1 MQDEQQLSQ
10 EEDQMSPKR
19 IAGTK
24 YIKDIMRSQ
33 IDDPNN
39 SRSLSELNDHVD
51 ELQHARL
58 PINIQK

>member
-1 MQDEQQLSQ
+1 MPDEQQLSQ
-10 EEDQMSPKR
+10 EEDEILPKR

-33 IDDPNN
+33 IDDQNN

-51 ELQHARL
+51 ELQQARL